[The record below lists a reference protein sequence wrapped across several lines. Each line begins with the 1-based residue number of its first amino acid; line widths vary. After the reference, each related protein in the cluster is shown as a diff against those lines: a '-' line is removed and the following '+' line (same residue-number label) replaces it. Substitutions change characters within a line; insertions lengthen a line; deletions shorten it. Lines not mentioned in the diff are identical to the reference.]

1 MAEFMAHIL
10 RHTHAHTFV
19 YINGDAA
26 FSFIMSA
33 AKAHAHPME
42 HEAHVEGVLEHPLPR
57 LRHGDGL
64 VLEGCGDS
72 HCYPKFQAL
81 VGLLGGG

>member
-1 MAEFMAHIL
+1 MAHIL

-42 HEAHVEGVLEHPLPR
+42 HEAHVEGVLEHPSPR
-57 LRHGDGL
+57 LRQRSQRAAGPNG
-64 VLEGCGDS
+64 VGRR
-72 HCYPKFQAL
+72 ARR
-81 VGLLGGG
+81 GLLARNGDVRPWE